1 MNISELY
8 QRYIN
13 AYEIELREC
22 STSSGVKLL
31 KDIHLLEN
39 LSVEEFEERLK
50 DSEFNSKWGDDTN
63 SNRNFMYNWIRSK
76 SGK

>member
-22 STSSGVKLL
+22 STPNGIKLL

-50 DSEFNSKWGDDTN
+50 DPEFNSKWGDDTN